1 MRTRNPGSNWWKR
14 EESPSLLPPQEEQSF
29 EESES
34 QRDAAAETA
43 GAAATLR
50 SLEKPSAKLRSDSAG
65 CNAATAAG
73 AAAA

>member
-1 MRTRNPGSNWWKR
+1 MRTGNPGSNWWKR
-14 EESPSLLPPQEEQSF
+14 EESPGLLPPQEEQSF
-29 EESES
+29 KETKS

-65 CNAATAAG
+65 CNAAAG